1 MRTKGN
7 STNVKNIFTAWDCG
21 GENPSDF
28 KIKM

>member
-7 STNVKNIFTAWDCG
+7 SASVKNIFTAWDCG
-21 GENPSDF
+21 EKIPSDL